1 MKYHKI
7 SKKGFTLAE
16 VLITLGVVG
25 VVAALTLPSV
35 IAKYQ
40 ERQMIIK
47 LKQTFSIFSQAVE
60 LAQAKY
66 GDINNWEATGDE
78 QKQVDLYFERITSG
92 LSLLED
98 CGNVS
103 CYYFCKQA
111 KYTNLSGQK
120 TSVTPITHHA
130 GILNN
135 GVLFSVSWARPDN
148 SKWWG
153 KYAQIDLDIN
163 GKKGPNVLGKDVFSF
178 EVREEDNWTTT
189 YKPHL
194 YPAGQLQYQTE
205 CFKNPGTI
213 CTHWAMTYENM
224 DYLRC
229 PEKLSLDGPYSC
241 AEANKK
247 P

>member
-1 MKYHKI
+1 M
-7 SKKGFTLAE
+7 
-16 VLITLGVVG
+16 LITLGVVG

-66 GDINNWEATGDE
+66 GDINNWEATGDS
-78 QKQVDLYFERITSG
+78 QKQADLYFERITSG
-92 LSLLED
+92 LSLIKD
-98 CGNVS
+98 CSTAIYCFPSHTDNNGVRVDVV
-103 CYYFCKQA
+103 A
-111 KYTNLSGQK
+111 A
-120 TSVTPITHHA
+120 THHA
-130 GILNN
+130 GVLKN
-135 GVLFSVSWARPDN
+135 GVVFAIQQVRPDN

-153 KYAQIDLDIN
+153 SYGSIVVDIN
-163 GKKGPNVLGKDVFSF
+163 GKKKPNIVGKDLFLF
-178 EVREEDNWTTT
+178 EIREEDNWTTT

-213 CTHWAMTYENM
+213 CTYWAMTYENM